1 MSAVKRTFRTPEE
14 TRALLAVAR
23 GDAPPDLLIT
33 NGQILNVYSGETLP
47 GSIAVAGRRI
57 AYVGAR
63 PVEPGPKTLTID
75 ARGRV
80 LAPGYVDPHA
90 HPQAMFTPA
99 EGARTVLPLGTT
111 TMVADTI
118 LLLAATRSERT
129 AEIMTALSALP
140 LHFFWFLRLHGQSHT
155 STEDVWIDD
164 RRLAD
169 LLRLDTVRAVGEVTR
184 WPLVYAGDPQIL
196 GRIALGLE
204 RGRRVEGHAPG
215 VAADRLQALAAAGI
229 SSDHEAITAEQALDR
244 LRAGMYVMLRHS
256 SLRLDL
262 PSLLGVASGA
272 RAFSGRLMLTPDG
285 PSPDF
290 ILQRG
295 YVDHLIRIAID
306 CGLDPVAAYQ
316 MATLNPA
323 TYYGLDE
330 EIGGLAPGRRAD
342 INVLPSLREPRP
354 EVVIADGRT
363 VAEDGRLTVEF
374 PDLPW
379 AEWIRPLVQRRWHP
393 DPSLFSL
400 DGAPSPL
407 PGMHLQNAVIAAR
420 RDVEIKSGSLPDGVL
435 RFVLIDP
442 AGRWRVRTCLSGLAD
457 RLGGLASTFSTA
469 GGIYVAGSDPR
480 DMSIAASRVLELG
493 GGVVVAEEGAVRFE
507 LPLPLAGV
515 MSARP
520 MREIVAATDALTA
533 LLRERGYP
541 HHDLP
546 YTLLF
551 FGFDALPYVRLTYL
565 GLWDVLAAKVLI
577 PREEL

>member
-1 MSAVKRTFRTPEE
+1 
-14 TRALLAVAR
+14 
-23 GDAPPDLLIT
+23 
-33 NGQILNVYSGETLP
+33 
-47 GSIAVAGRRI
+47 
-57 AYVGAR
+57 
-63 PVEPGPKTLTID
+63 
-75 ARGRV
+75 
-80 LAPGYVDPHA
+80 
-90 HPQAMFTPA
+90 
-99 EGARTVLPLGTT
+99 
-111 TMVADTI
+111 MVADTI
-118 LLLAATRSERT
+118 LLLAATRPERT
-129 AEIMTALSALP
+129 AEIMTALSSLP

-244 LRAGMYVMLRHS
+244 LRAGLYVMLRHS

-262 PSLLGVASGA
+262 PALLGVANGA

-295 YVDHLIRIAID
+295 YMDHLIQVAVD

-323 TYYGLDE
+323 TYYALDE

-342 INVLPSLREPRP
+342 INILVSLREPRP

-363 VAEDGRLTVEF
+363 VAEDGRLTVDF

-379 AEWIRPLVQRRWHP
+379 TEWIRPLVNRRWHP

-400 DGAPSPL
+400 DGIASPL
-407 PGMHLQNAVIAAR
+407 AGMHLQNAVIAAR
-420 RDVEIKSGSLPDGVL
+420 RDVEIQNGALPEGVL
-435 RFVLIDP
+435 RFTLIDP
-442 AGRWRVRTCLSGLAD
+442 AGRWRVRTCLSGFAD

-469 GGIYVAGSDPR
+469 GGIYVAGGDPR
-480 DMSIAASRVLELG
+480 DMSVAAARVVELG
-493 GGVVVAEEGAVRFE
+493 GGIVVAEDGAVRFE

-515 MSARP
+515 MSP
-520 MREIVAATDALTA
+520 WSMREIVAATDALTA